1 MSEETVRGIF
11 SVNGIKNTNQVRIKH
26 LDNVKLKKQEFV
38 PDELIERYEIV
49 KDVFGEIYKCNITD
63 VYLMSSKTLPIMYV
77 SVIHEQPLRRFLLFR
92 VYFQFEIT
100 KEIKDIKDLL
110 DNPIDGVFE
119 LEIDLE
125 NKRKKLE
132 DTITSFTGNEKII
145 SKLTEFTK
153 VDEMKELINNL
164 LEEIRERLREQYDDY
179 FDAYAPPKNVIS
191 LKNYKISKN

>member
-1 MSEETVRGIF
+1 MSDEILRGIF

-26 LDNVKLKKQEFV
+26 LDNIKLKKQEFV

-132 DTITSFTGNEKII
+132 DTMTSFAGTDKII

-164 LEEIRERLREQYDDY
+164 LDEIRERLREQYDDY
-179 FDAYAPPKNVIS
+179 FDAYTPPKNIIS